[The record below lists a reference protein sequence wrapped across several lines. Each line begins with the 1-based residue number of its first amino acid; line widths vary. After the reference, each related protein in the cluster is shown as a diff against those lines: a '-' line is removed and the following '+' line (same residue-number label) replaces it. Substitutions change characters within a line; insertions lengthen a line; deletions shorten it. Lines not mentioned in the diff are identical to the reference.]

1 MSGARFYLDQ
11 ESLAQLQRLID
22 LFDDVQP
29 ALHIIGRTMLTR
41 INLGFKTATD
51 PWGMAWKPLAIRQGQ
66 PLRDTG
72 RLQRSH
78 IYSVE
83 GNEVVIGTNIK
94 TYAPLQQFGGW
105 VEPRTA
111 KALRFYA
118 ANGSPIFAKRVFV
131 PARPFLPI
139 LPNGQAA
146 LPASWEQ
153 ATLKALQKHFE
164 SKI

>member
-1 MSGARFYLDQ
+1 MSGFKFDLTT
-11 ESLAQLQRLID
+11 ESLNQLQRLID
-22 LFDDVQP
+22 VFDDVQP
-29 ALHIIGRTMLTR
+29 ALHVIGRTLLAR
-41 INLGFKTATD
+41 INLGFKTATS
-51 PWGMAWKPLAIRQGQ
+51 PFGVAWTPLAVRDGQ

-78 IYSVE
+78 TYNVIGNSVE
-83 GNEVVIGTNIK
+83 IGTN
-94 TYAPLQQFGGW
+94 TQYARLHQFGGW
-105 VEPRTA
+105 VTPRTA

-139 LPNGQAA
+139 SPTGHAELHE
-146 LPASWEQ
+146 SWEQ

-164 SKI
+164 SKMS

>member
-1 MSGARFYLDQ
+1 MSGIKFDLTT
-11 ESLAQLQRLID
+11 ESLNQLQKLID
-22 LFDDVQP
+22 VFDDVQP
-29 ALHIIGRTMLTR
+29 ALHVIGRTMLTR

-72 RLQRSH
+72 KYQRSH
-78 IYSVE
+78 TYNLVGSDSLE
-83 GNEVVIGTNIK
+83 MGTNA
-94 TYAPLQQFGGW
+94 TQARLQHFGGW
-105 VEPRTA
+105 VTPRTA

-118 ANGSPIFAKRVFV
+118 ANGSPIFAKAVYI
-131 PARPFLPI
+131 PARPAMPI
-139 LPNGQAA
+139 LPNGQAV
-146 LPASWEQ
+146 LPTAWEQ

>member
-1 MSGARFYLDQ
+1 MSGIKFDLTQ
-11 ESLAQLQRLID
+11 ESLNQLQRLID
-22 LFDDVQP
+22 VFDDVQP
-29 ALHIIGRTMLTR
+29 ALHVIGRTMLTR
-41 INLGFKTATD
+41 INLGFKNATD
-51 PWGMAWKPLAIRQGQ
+51 PWGTAWKPLAIRQGQ

-72 RLQRSH
+72 ILQRSH
-78 IYSVE
+78 TYNPVGNAVE
-83 GNEVVIGTNIK
+83 IGTK
-94 TYAPLQQFGGW
+94 ATQARLQHFGGR

-118 ANGSPIFAKRVFV
+118 ANGAPIFAKRVFV

-139 LPNGQAA
+139 LPNGQVV
-146 LPASWEQ
+146 LPTSWEQ